1 MTRCPSCF
9 GAFDISSPPLDDES
23 TGSMRACSRR
33 SCAPPSRSTGNPLWS
48 TSRVREVPP
57 PRCSNHL
64 LIGLG
69 AVGLNAVALQGVAP
83 HDLKLLLLVYPCEL
97 LFHNRYRVGPIPV
110 VVRKVTGPQ
119 DLVDTDHVAH
129 LYPAGIVDEPPPVE
143 VQNDLA
149 ALAW

>member
-1 MTRCPSCF
+1 MLPQVLLSLPRQPGLLPRIRTACRPSSRTALRAPF
-9 GAFDISSPPLDDES
+9 SS
-23 TGSMRACSRR
+23 RA
-33 SCAPPSRSTGNPLWS
+33 TGNPLRS

-110 VVRKVTGPQ
+110 VVRKVT
-119 DLVDTDHVAH
+119 
-129 LYPAGIVDEPPPVE
+129 
-143 VQNDLA
+143 
-149 ALAW
+149 